1 MGINNLKNKDLKMPG
16 AGDQSANI
24 VDEKQKDIRQ
34 TNITAA
40 RAVADVVR
48 TSLGPRGMDKMIQD
62 QRGRVIITNDG
73 ATILNQM
80 SVIHPTAK
88 MLVEISKAQD
98 IEAGDGTT
106 SVVVIAG
113 ALLKAAQELLNK
125 GLHPAAISDGYAVAL
140 DKAVEI
146 IEGMGTPVDLN
157 DRDILIQNC
166 VTCLSSKVV
175 SANSEIL
182 APMAVDAVL
191 KIIDKEK
198 DTNVDLNNIRV
209 SMKLGGTVDDSEL
222 IDGLCFT
229 NNKVSHFA
237 GGPQRIN
244 DAKIGLIQFCLSAPK
259 TDLDNNVVV
268 TDYTAMDRILK
279 EERKYIV
286 NLVKKIVAT
295 GCNVLLIQKSI
306 LRDAVN
312 DLALHFLA
320 KKKIMVI
327 KDIERNDVDFICKT
341 INAVPV
347 PHIDQFTTEK
357 LGNAGL
363 VEEVSAGST
372 RMVKVT
378 GCPAQS
384 KTVSILVRGSN
395 QLVLEE
401 AERSLHDAL
410 CVVRALVKRRL
421 LVPGGASVEMEVSQK
436 LQAYSR
442 DIYGSDSYCVRAYG
456 EALELVPYTLA
467 ENAGLDPIGF
477 VTELRNRHIQGN
489 KFEGL
494 NIKRNKIMN
503 MLSDNVVQPLLVS
516 ESALTLATECVR
528 MILKIDDIVMTR

>member
-1 MGINNLKNKDLKMPG
+1 MG
-16 AGDQSANI
+16 Q
-24 VDEKQKDIRQ
+24 
-34 TNITAA
+34 
-40 RAVADVVR
+40 
-48 TSLGPRGMDKMIQD
+48 
-62 QRGRVIITNDG
+62 
-73 ATILNQM
+73 
-80 SVIHPTAK
+80 
-88 MLVEISKAQD
+88 
-98 IEAGDGTT
+98 
-106 SVVVIAG
+106 
-113 ALLKAAQELLNK
+113 
-125 GLHPAAISDGYAVAL
+125 
-140 DKAVEI
+140 
-146 IEGMGTPVDLN
+146 PVDLN
-157 DRDILIQNC
+157 DRDLLIQNC

-175 SANSEIL
+175 SQNSDKL

-191 KIIDKEK
+191 RIIEK
-198 DTNVDLNNIRV
+198 TDDNVDLNQIKV
-209 SMKLGGTVDDSEL
+209 SMKIGGTVDDSEL

-237 GGPQRIN
+237 GGPTRVEN
-244 DAKIGLIQFCLSAPK
+244 AKIGLIQFCLSAPK
-259 TDLDNNVVV
+259 TDLENSVVV
-268 TDYTAMDRILK
+268 NDYTAMDRILK

-327 KDIERNDVDFICKT
+327 KDIERNDIDFICKT

-347 PHIDQFTTEK
+347 PHVDQFTSDK
-357 LGNAGL
+357 LGNAEL
-363 VEEVSAGST
+363 VEEVSAGSET

-378 GCPAQS
+378 GCPAQC

-410 CVVRALVKRRL
+410 CVVRALVKRRH

-477 VTELRNRHIQGN
+477 VTELRNRHIQGH

-516 ESALTLATECVR
+516 DSALTLATECVR

>member
-113 ALLKAAQELLNK
+113 ALLKASEELLQK
-125 GLHPAAISDGYAVAL
+125 GIHAAAISDGFSVAL
-140 DKAVEI
+140 NKAREI
-146 IEGMGTPVDLN
+146 IEGLGQPVDLN
-157 DRDILIQNC
+157 DRQVLIDNC

-175 SANSEIL
+175 ASNSGTL

-198 DTNVDLNNIRV
+198 DTNVDLRDIKV
-209 SMKLGGTVDDSEL
+209 CMKLGGTVDDSEL

-237 GGPQRIN
+237 GGPTRVEN
-244 DAKIGLIQFCLSAPK
+244 SKIGLIQFCPSAPK
-259 TDLDNNVVV
+259 TDLENNVVV
-268 TDYTAMDRILK
+268 EDYTAMDRILK

-286 NLVKKIVAT
+286 NIIKKIVAT

-327 KDIERNDVDFICKT
+327 KDIERDDVDFICKT

-347 PHIDQFTTEK
+347 PHVDQFTSVK
-357 LGNAGL
+357 LGEAKL
-363 VEEVSAGST
+363 VEEVSAGAGKV
-372 RMVKVT
+372 VKVT
-378 GCPAQS
+378 GCPEQS

-410 CVVRALVKRRL
+410 CVVRALVKKRF

-436 LQAYSR
+436 L
-442 DIYGSDSYCVRAYG
+442 
-456 EALELVPYTLA
+456 
-467 ENAGLDPIGF
+467 
-477 VTELRNRHIQGN
+477 
-489 KFEGL
+489 
-494 NIKRNKIMN
+494 
-503 MLSDNVVQPLLVS
+503 
-516 ESALTLATECVR
+516 
-528 MILKIDDIVMTR
+528 

>member
-1 MGINNLKNKDLKMPG
+1 M
-16 AGDQSANI
+16 
-24 VDEKQKDIRQ
+24 
-34 TNITAA
+34 
-40 RAVADVVR
+40 
-48 TSLGPRGMDKMIQD
+48 
-62 QRGRVIITNDG
+62 
-73 ATILNQM
+73 
-80 SVIHPTAK
+80 
-88 MLVEISKAQD
+88 
-98 IEAGDGTT
+98 
-106 SVVVIAG
+106 
-113 ALLKAAQELLNK
+113 LNK
-125 GLHPAAISDGYAVAL
+125 GIHPAAISDGFNIAL
-140 DKAVEI
+140 KKAKEV
-146 IEGMGTPVDLN
+146 IEGMGQPVDLN
-157 DRDILIQNC
+157 DRDLLIQNC

-175 SANSEIL
+175 SQNSDKL

-191 KIIDKEK
+191 RIIEK
-198 DTNVDLNNIRV
+198 TDDNVDLNQIKV
-209 SMKLGGTVDDSEL
+209 SMKIGGTVDDSEL

-237 GGPQRIN
+237 GGPTRVEN
-244 DAKIGLIQFCLSAPK
+244 AKIGLIQFCLSAPK
-259 TDLDNNVVV
+259 TDLENNVVV
-268 TDYTAMDRILK
+268 NDYTAMDRILK

-327 KDIERNDVDFICKT
+327 KDIERDDVDFICKT
-341 INAVPV
+341 LNAVPV
-347 PHIDQFTTEK
+347 PHVDQFTADK
-357 LGNAGL
+357 LGEAQL
-363 VEEVSAGST
+363 VEEVSAGSDKKI
-372 RMVKVT
+372 VKVT
-378 GCPAQS
+378 GCPEQS

-410 CVVRALVKRRL
+410 CVVRALVKKRF

-442 DIYGSDSYCVRAYG
+442 DIYGNDSYCVRHFG

-489 KFEGL
+489 KFDGL

-503 MLSDNVVQPLLVS
+503 MLDDSVVQPLLVS

>member
-1 MGINNLKNKDLKMPG
+1 M
-16 AGDQSANI
+16 
-24 VDEKQKDIRQ
+24 
-34 TNITAA
+34 
-40 RAVADVVR
+40 
-48 TSLGPRGMDKMIQD
+48 
-62 QRGRVIITNDG
+62 
-73 ATILNQM
+73 
-80 SVIHPTAK
+80 
-88 MLVEISKAQD
+88 
-98 IEAGDGTT
+98 
-106 SVVVIAG
+106 
-113 ALLKAAQELLNK
+113 LNK
-125 GLHPAAISDGYAVAL
+125 GIHPAAISDGFNIAL
-140 DKAVEI
+140 KKAKEV
-146 IEGMGTPVDLN
+146 IEGMGQPVDLN
-157 DRDILIQNC
+157 DRDLLIQNC

-175 SANSEIL
+175 SQNSDKL

-191 KIIDKEK
+191 RIIEK
-198 DTNVDLNNIRV
+198 TDDNVDLNQIKV
-209 SMKLGGTVDDSEL
+209 SMKIGGTVDDSEL

-237 GGPQRIN
+237 GGPTRVEN
-244 DAKIGLIQFCLSAPK
+244 AKIGLIQFCLSAPK
-259 TDLDNNVVV
+259 TDLENSVVV
-268 TDYTAMDRILK
+268 NDYTAMDRILK

-327 KDIERNDVDFICKT
+327 KDIERNDIDFICKT

-347 PHIDQFTTEK
+347 PHVDQFTSDK
-357 LGNAGL
+357 LGNAEL
-363 VEEVSAGST
+363 VEEVSAGSET

-378 GCPAQS
+378 GCPAQC

-410 CVVRALVKRRL
+410 CVVRALVKRRH

-477 VTELRNRHIQGN
+477 VTELRNRHIQGH

-516 ESALTLATECVR
+516 DSALTLATECVR